1 MSIRP
6 RYLLPFLLIFPLCGL
21 TAFAQQPS
29 SGLQQRMS
37 SAEFKAA
44 GLDKLSP
51 QELQNLDNWLSTH
64 AKVKTKVVDS
74 SGKPVF
80 YAGDK
85 SHSTINSTI
94 TGQFSGWSKG
104 QSFTLANNQQWEVTD
119 PDPHSCRPSDHT
131 AVKISHS
138 FMNFWMM
145 YVPSCYASV
154 HVKRI
159 R

>member
-1 MSIRP
+1 MPIRP
-6 RYLLPFLLIFPLCGL
+6 RCLLSLLLILPLCGV
-21 TAFAQQPS
+21 TALAQQPS

-37 SAEFKAA
+37 SSEFKAA

-64 AKVKTKVVDS
+64 AKVTTKVVDS

-85 SHSTINSTI
+85 THSTINSTI
-94 TGQFSGWSKG
+94 TGQFNGWSKG
-104 QSFTLANNQQWEVTD
+104 QSVTLANNQQWEVTD
-119 PDPHSCRPSDHT
+119 PEPRSCQPSENT